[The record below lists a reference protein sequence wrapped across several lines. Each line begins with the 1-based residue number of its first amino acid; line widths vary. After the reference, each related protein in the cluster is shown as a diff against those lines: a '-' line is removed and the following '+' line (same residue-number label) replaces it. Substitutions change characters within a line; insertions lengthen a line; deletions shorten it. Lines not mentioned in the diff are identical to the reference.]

1 MKVNRYDII
10 LDINNQTGEYSGR
23 ETIDIE
29 DAEPTVDVDS
39 VGLAV
44 KSLKLDGKSQKF
56 TKREDSFRITGLQKA
71 PVKLEIEFTGQV
83 SDLLTGLYRAKTPEG
98 EEMFTTQFESTGAR
112 RAFPCFDRPDLKAVF
127 SLSLRIDKDLEAIS
141 NMPVEKETA
150 EQARKTVKFM
160 DTPKMSTYLLYIG
173 VGKFDRMESK
183 FRDKKVGV
191 VAVKGHLD
199 TTDFPMNMTIRSL
212 DFFESYFE
220 IPFQLPKVDII
231 AVPQFAAG
239 AMENWGAITFRET
252 LVLVN
257 KSTSMRAK
265 KRVLEVIAHELTH
278 QWFGD
283 LVTMKWWNDLWLN
296 ESFATFMSYK
306 AADKIY
312 PEWKMFD
319 YFMLSRMEGA
329 LDGDSLEGSH
339 PIDVEVKDPDSI
351 SEIFDEISYGKG
363 GSILRMIEN
372 YVGLE
377 AFRKGIGSYLKEN
390 SYGNAEGAALWNSIA
405 KYSGGNISKIMESW
419 IKRMGYPVIAVSRKN
434 GKLHLKQDRFLLS
447 STKKEDPWPIPLVVR
462 RKSGYESILFNTEEM
477 DIQDSAIT
485 TMNGNRSGFYRV
497 LYDNV
502 LFDEVISS
510 VKGMNRDEK
519 MGLLSDYFAF
529 LKSGRASFDEYRKVL
544 NALSQDEERL
554 IIEAISSQ
562 LYGLYMISPGSEEIR
577 KLGREFHEFHYRKLA
592 KGKTSEEDMETLG
605 VITQRFAV
613 FDHKFAEDESAKFV
627 YIEAIKPDLRQ
638 GIAIAKALT
647 STSLKEIQEKF
658 LSLKSDEDRTKL
670 LSAMGYL
677 KGKENFE
684 AVIQMI
690 NEGKVK
696 RQDMISYLNS
706 AGMNP
711 GNREFIIDELERIVL
726 MIDKVFKGNN
736 NASRYVE
743 TVLPLAG
750 LISSARTNTM
760 VVKMKSMKQVQR
772 GFTKGLE
779 VLRINENLAKK
790 IK

>member
-1 MKVNRYDII
+1 MKVNRYHIF
-10 LDINNQTGEYSGR
+10 LDINNQTGEYSGK
-23 ETIDIE
+23 ESVQIE
-29 DAEPTVDVDS
+29 DTDPTIDVDS
-39 VGLAV
+39 VGLVIKGV
-44 KSLKLDGKSQKF
+44 KVDGKSQKV
-56 TKREDSFRITGLQKA
+56 TKREESFRITGLQKTS
-71 PVKLEIEFTGQV
+71 VNLEIDFTGQV

-127 SLSLRIDKDLEAIS
+127 DLTLKIDRDLEGIS
-141 NMPVEKETA
+141 NMPVEKETI
-150 EQARKTVKFM
+150 EERRKTVKFM
-160 DTPKMSTYLLYIG
+160 DTPRMSTYLLYIG
-173 VGKFDRMESK
+173 IGKFERLEAK
-183 FRDKKVGV
+183 FRDKRVSV

-212 DFFESYFE
+212 DFFESYFG

-329 LDGDSLEGSH
+329 LNGDSLEGSH

-372 YVGLE
+372 YVGSE
-377 AFRKGIGSYLKEN
+377 AFRKGIGTYLKEN

-405 KYSGGNISKIMESW
+405 KYSGGNISKIMEAW
-419 IKRMGYPVIAVSRKN
+419 IKRMGYPVITVSRN
-434 GKLHLKQDRFLLS
+434 GSRLQMKQERYLLS
-447 STKKEDPWPIPLVVR
+447 SSRKEEPWPIPLVVR
-462 RKSGYESILFNTEEM
+462 RNSGYESILFSSGEM
-477 DIQDSAIT
+477 EIQDSPIM

-497 LYDNV
+497 LYEGP
-502 LFDEVISS
+502 LLDEVISS
-510 VKGMNRDEK
+510 VKKMNREEK

-529 LKSGRASFDEYRKVL
+529 LKSGRASFEDYSRVL
-544 NALSQDEERL
+544 KSLFEDEERL
-554 IIEAISSQ
+554 IIEAISTQ
-562 LYGLYMISPGSEEIR
+562 LYELYLIKPESVDIN
-577 KLGREFHEFHYRKLA
+577 KLGREFHELHYRKLS
-592 KGKTSEEDMETLG
+592 KGKTSEDDMETLG

-613 FDHKFAEDESAKFV
+613 FDHKFAEDESAKFG

-638 GIAIAKALT
+638 GIAIAKAL
-647 STSLKEIQEKF
+647 SSNSLKEIQEKF
-658 LSLKSDEDRTKL
+658 FSLKSDEDRTKL

-677 KGKENFE
+677 KGKDNFE
-684 AVIQMI
+684 AVVQMI
-690 NEGKVK
+690 NDGKVK
-696 RQDMISYLNS
+696 RQDMVSYLSS

-711 GNREFIIDELERIVL
+711 GNREFIMDELERIVL

-743 TVLPLAG
+743 TVLPIAG
-750 LISSARTNTM
+750 LIGSAKTNTA

>member
-1 MKVNRYDII
+1 MKVNRYDIF
-10 LDINNQTGEYSGR
+10 LDINNQTGEYSGK
-23 ETIDIE
+23 ESVQIE
-29 DAEPTVDVDS
+29 DTDPTIDVDS
-39 VGLAV
+39 VGLVIKGV
-44 KSLKLDGKSQKF
+44 KVDGKSQKV
-56 TKREDSFRITGLQKA
+56 TKREESFRITGLQKTS
-71 PVKLEIEFTGQV
+71 VNLEIDFTGQV

-127 SLSLRIDKDLEAIS
+127 DLTLKIDRDLEGIS
-141 NMPVEKETA
+141 NMPVEKETI
-150 EQARKTVKFM
+150 EERRKTVKFM
-160 DTPKMSTYLLYIG
+160 DTPRMSTYLLYIG
-173 VGKFDRMESK
+173 IGKFERLEAK
-183 FRDKKVGV
+183 FRDKRVSV

-212 DFFESYFE
+212 DFFESYFG

-329 LDGDSLEGSH
+329 LNGDSLEGSH

-372 YVGLE
+372 YVGSE
-377 AFRKGIGSYLKEN
+377 AFRKGIGTYLKEN

-405 KYSGGNISKIMESW
+405 KYSGGNISKIMEAW
-419 IKRMGYPVIAVSRKN
+419 IKRMGYPVITVSRN
-434 GKLHLKQDRFLLS
+434 GSRLQMKQERYLLS
-447 STKKEDPWPIPLVVR
+447 SSRKEEPWPIPLVVR
-462 RKSGYESILFNTEEM
+462 RNSGYESILFSSGEM
-477 DIQDSAIT
+477 EIQDSPIM

-497 LYDNV
+497 LYEGP
-502 LFDEVISS
+502 LLDEVISS
-510 VKGMNRDEK
+510 VKKMNREEK

-529 LKSGRASFDEYRKVL
+529 LKSGRASFEDYSRVL
-544 NALSQDEERL
+544 KSLFEDEERL
-554 IIEAISSQ
+554 IIEAISTQ
-562 LYGLYMISPGSEEIR
+562 LYELYLIKPESVDIN
-577 KLGREFHEFHYRKLA
+577 KLGREFHELHYRKLS
-592 KGKTSEEDMETLG
+592 KGKTSEDDMETLG

-613 FDHKFAEDESAKFV
+613 FDHKFAEDESAKFG

-638 GIAIAKALT
+638 GIAIAKAL
-647 STSLKEIQEKF
+647 SSNSLKEIQEKF
-658 LSLKSDEDRTKL
+658 FSLKSDEDRTKL

-677 KGKENFE
+677 KGKDNFE
-684 AVIQMI
+684 AVVQMI
-690 NEGKVK
+690 NDGKVK
-696 RQDMISYLNS
+696 RQDMVSYLSS

-711 GNREFIIDELERIVL
+711 GNREFIMDELERIVL

-743 TVLPLAG
+743 TVLPIAG
-750 LISSARTNTM
+750 LIGSAKTNTA

>member
-1 MKVNRYDII
+1 MKINRYDIF
-10 LDINNQTGEYSGR
+10 LDINNQTGEYSGN
-23 ETIDIE
+23 EIVQLE
-29 DAEPTVDVDS
+29 DADPTIDVDS
-39 VGLAV
+39 VGLV
-44 KSLKLDGKSQKF
+44 IKGLKVDGKSQKV
-56 TKREDSFRITGLQKA
+56 TKREESFRITGLQKTS
-71 PVKLEIEFTGQV
+71 VKLEIDFTGQV

-127 SLSLRIDKDLEAIS
+127 GLTLRIDSDLDGIS
-141 NMPVEKETA
+141 NMPVEKETI
-150 EQARKTVKFM
+150 EDRRKTVKFM
-160 DTPKMSTYLLYIG
+160 DTPRMSTYLVYIG
-173 VGKFDRMESK
+173 IGKFDRLEAK
-183 FRDKKVGV
+183 FRDKNVSV

-212 DFFESYFE
+212 DFFESYFG

-306 AADKIY
+306 VADRIY

-329 LDGDSLEGSH
+329 LNGDSLEGSH

-372 YVGLE
+372 YVGSE
-377 AFRKGIGSYLKEN
+377 AFRKGIGTYLKDN
-390 SYGNAEGAALWNSIA
+390 SYGNAEGADLWNSIA

-419 IKRMGYPVIAVSRKN
+419 IKRMGYPVITVSRN
-434 GKLHLKQDRFLLS
+434 GSRLHMKQERYLLS
-447 STKKEDPWPIPLVVR
+447 SSRKEEPWPIPLVVR
-462 RKSGYESILFNTEEM
+462 RNSGYESILFSSAEM
-477 DIQDSAIT
+477 EIQNSPIM

-497 LYDNV
+497 LYEGP
-502 LFDEVISS
+502 LLDEVISS
-510 VKGMNRDEK
+510 VKEMNREEK

-529 LKSGRASFDEYRKVL
+529 MKSGRASFEDYRRVL
-544 NALSQDEERL
+544 KSLFEDEERL
-554 IIEAISSQ
+554 IIEAISTQ
-562 LYGLYMISPGSEEIR
+562 LYELYLIKPESVDIN
-577 KLGREFHEFHYRKLA
+577 KLGREFHELHYRKLS
-592 KGKTSEEDMETLG
+592 KGKTSEDDMETLG

-613 FDHKFAEDESAKFV
+613 FDHKFAEDESAKFG

-638 GIAIAKALT
+638 GIAIAKAL
-647 STSLKEIQEKF
+647 SSNSLKEIQDKF
-658 LSLKSDEDRTKL
+658 FSLKSDEDRTKL

-677 KGKENFE
+677 KGKDNFE

-690 NEGKVK
+690 NDGKVK
-696 RQDMISYLNS
+696 RQDMVSYLSS

-711 GNREFIIDELERIVL
+711 GNREFIMDELERIVL

-743 TVLPLAG
+743 TVLPIAG
-750 LISSARTNTM
+750 LIGSAKTNTV

>member
-1 MKVNRYDII
+1 MKVNRYDIF
-10 LDINNQTGEYSGR
+10 LDINNQTGEYSGK
-23 ETIDIE
+23 ESVQIE
-29 DAEPTVDVDS
+29 DTDPTIDVDS
-39 VGLAV
+39 VGLVIKGV
-44 KSLKLDGKSQKF
+44 KVDGKSQKV
-56 TKREDSFRITGLQKA
+56 TKREESFRITGLQKTS
-71 PVKLEIEFTGQV
+71 VNLEIDFTGQV

-127 SLSLRIDKDLEAIS
+127 DLTLKIDRDLEGIS
-141 NMPVEKETA
+141 NMPVEKETI
-150 EQARKTVKFM
+150 EERRKTVKFM
-160 DTPKMSTYLLYIG
+160 DTPRMSTYLLYIG
-173 VGKFDRMESK
+173 IGKFERLEAK
-183 FRDKKVGV
+183 FRDKRVSV

-212 DFFESYFE
+212 DFFESYFG

-329 LDGDSLEGSH
+329 LNGDSLEGSH

-372 YVGLE
+372 YVGSE
-377 AFRKGIGSYLKEN
+377 AFRKGIGTYLKEN

-419 IKRMGYPVIAVSRKN
+419 IKRMGYPVITVSRN
-434 GKLHLKQDRFLLS
+434 GSRLQMKQERYLLS
-447 STKKEDPWPIPLVVR
+447 SSRKEEPWPIPLVVR
-462 RKSGYESILFNTEEM
+462 RNSGYESILFSSGEM
-477 DIQDSAIT
+477 EIQDSPIM

-497 LYDNV
+497 LYEGP
-502 LFDEVISS
+502 LLDEVISS
-510 VKGMNRDEK
+510 VKKMNREEK

-529 LKSGRASFDEYRKVL
+529 LKSGRASFEDYSRVL
-544 NALSQDEERL
+544 KSLFEDEERL
-554 IIEAISSQ
+554 IIEAISTQ
-562 LYGLYMISPGSEEIR
+562 LYELYLIKPESVDIN
-577 KLGREFHEFHYRKLA
+577 KLGREFHELHYRKLS
-592 KGKTSEEDMETLG
+592 KGKTSEDDMETLG

-613 FDHKFAEDESAKFV
+613 FDHKFAEDESAKFG

-638 GIAIAKALT
+638 GIAIAKAL
-647 STSLKEIQEKF
+647 SSNSLKEIQEKF
-658 LSLKSDEDRTKL
+658 FSLKSDEDRTKL

-677 KGKENFE
+677 KGKDNFE
-684 AVIQMI
+684 AVVQMI
-690 NEGKVK
+690 NDGKVK
-696 RQDMISYLNS
+696 RQDMVSYLSS

-711 GNREFIIDELERIVL
+711 GNREFIMDELERIVL

-743 TVLPLAG
+743 TVLPIAG
-750 LISSARTNTM
+750 LIGSAKTNTA